1 MSDGNRQQTTARSAV
16 VVAAIVI
23 IIAGMREAS
32 AILVPFLLAVF
43 IAVIGAPPAF
53 WLKRKGVPY
62 WLAVSAVVL
71 MMLGIGIGMGAALST
86 SLNGLYQ
93 QMDTYTDSLDQ
104 LMDDLFIWLKGMDAL
119 FIWLK
124 GMGIP
129 LDRELLKEVVNPE
142 KAIQLAAT
150 LLAGFRDVLTNTLL
164 ITLTVV
170 FILLEAS
177 GFPDKLRAAKGDP
190 KASFPAF
197 EEFAHAVKSYL
208 AIKTVTSLATGV
220 LAALWVAVLGLD
232 FPLLWGLL
240 AFLFNY
246 VPTIGSIL
254 AAVPAVLLAL
264 IQPGPFPALLVALIQ
279 PRPIPALLVAVG
291 YLIINFIVG
300 SVIEP
305 RFLGRGLGL
314 STLVVF
320 LSLVFWG
327 WVLGPV
333 GMLLSVPLTMTAKI
347 GLESREET
355 RWLAVLLG
363 SEKSAAAT
371 LEPAGGKTETPEEEP
386 DPAHAP
392 SEVSSSPR

>member
-1 MSDGNRQQTTARSAV
+1 MSDGNRQQATARSAMV
-16 VVAAIVI
+16 IAAIVI

-43 IAVIGAPPAF
+43 IAVIGVPPAF

-62 WLAVSAVVL
+62 SLAVLAVVL
-71 MMLGIGIGMGAALST
+71 VILGIGTGMGAVLST
-86 SLNGLYQ
+86 SLNRFYRQIDSYKASLNQ
-93 QMDTYTDSLDQ
+93 Q
-104 LMDDLFIWLKGMDAL
+104 MDAL
-119 FIWLK
+119 FVWLK
-124 GMGIP
+124 GMGVH
-129 LDRELLKEVVNPE
+129 LDWDLLREVVNPGE
-142 KAIQLAAT
+142 AMQLVAT
-150 LLAGFRDVLTNTLL
+150 LLAGLGGVLTNAFL

-177 GFPDKLRAAKGDP
+177 GFPAKLRAAQGNP
-190 KASFPAF
+190 NASLRGI
-197 EEFAHAVKSYL
+197 EEFTHGVKRYL
-208 AIKTVTSLATGV
+208 ALKTVVSLATGFS
-220 LAALWVAVLGLD
+220 AALWVTLLGLD

-246 VPTIGSIL
+246 VPTIGSIV

-264 IQPGPFPALLVALIQ
+264 IQLGPF
-279 PRPIPALLVAVG
+279 PALLVAVG
-291 YLIINFIVG
+291 YLCINFAFG
-300 SVIEP
+300 SLIEP
-305 RFLGRGLGL
+305 RFMGRGLGL

-355 RWLAVLLG
+355 RWLAILLG

-371 LEPAGGKTETPEEEP
+371 LKPTAGETATREDKP
-386 DPAHAP
+386 DSAHAAT
-392 SEVSSSPR
+392 

>member
-1 MSDGNRQQTTARSAV
+1 MSDRNQQQATARGAMV
-16 VVAAIVI
+16 IAAIVI

-43 IAVIGAPPAF
+43 IAVIGGPPAF
-53 WLKRKGVPY
+53 WLKRKGVPSS
-62 WLAVSAVVL
+62 LAVLAVVL
-71 MMLGIGIGMGAALST
+71 VMLGIGIGMGAVLST
-86 SLNGLYQ
+86 SLNGFYQ
-93 QMDTYTDSLDQ
+93 QMDSYKASLNQ
-104 LMDDLFIWLKGMDAL
+104 QMDAL

-124 GMGIP
+124 GMGIH
-129 LDRELLKEVVNPE
+129 LDWELLKEVVNPGE
-142 KAIQLAAT
+142 AMQLVAT
-150 LLAGFRDVLTNTLL
+150 LLAGFGGVLTNAFL

-177 GFPDKLRAAKGDP
+177 GFPAKLRAAKKDP

-197 EEFAHAVKSYL
+197 EEFTHAVKSYL
-208 AIKTVTSLATGV
+208 AIKTAVSLATGV
-220 LAALWVAVLGLD
+220 ATALWVAVLGLD

-264 IQPGPFPALLVALIQ
+264 IQLGPF
-279 PRPIPALLVAVG
+279 PALLVAVG
-291 YLIINFIVG
+291 YLCINFAFG

-305 RFLGRGLGL
+305 RFMGRGLGL

-347 GLESREET
+347 GLGSREET
-355 RWLAVLLG
+355 RWLAILLG
-363 SEKSAAAT
+363 SEKSAAAVW
-371 LEPAGGKTETPEEEP
+371 EPTAQETGTREKEP
-386 DPAHAP
+386 DPAQAP
-392 SEVSSSPR
+392 PEVSPSPH

>member
-1 MSDGNRQQTTARSAV
+1 MSDRNQQQATARGAMVIAAV
-16 VVAAIVI
+16 VI

-43 IAVIGAPPAF
+43 IAVIGGPPAF
-53 WLKRKGVPY
+53 WLKRKGVPSS
-62 WLAVSAVVL
+62 LAVLAVVL
-71 MMLGIGIGMGAALST
+71 VMLGIGIGMGAVLST
-86 SLNGLYQ
+86 SLNGFYQ
-93 QMDTYTDSLDQ
+93 QMDSYKANLNQ
-104 LMDDLFIWLKGMDAL
+104 QMDAL

-124 GMGIP
+124 GMGIH
-129 LDRELLKEVVNPE
+129 LDWDLLKEAVNPGE
-142 KAIQLAAT
+142 AMQLVAT
-150 LLAGFRDVLTNTLL
+150 LLAGFGGVLTNAFL

-177 GFPDKLRAAKGDP
+177 GFPAKLRAATKDP

-197 EEFAHAVKSYL
+197 EEFTHAVKGYL
-208 AIKTVTSLATGV
+208 AIKTAVSLATG
-220 LAALWVAVLGLD
+220 LSAALWVAVLGLD

-264 IQPGPFPALLVALIQ
+264 IQLGPFPALLLA
-279 PRPIPALLVAVG
+279 AG
-291 YLIINFIVG
+291 YLCINFIYG
-300 SVIEP
+300 SLIEP
-305 RFLGRGLGL
+305 RFMGRGLGL

-333 GMLLSVPLTMTAKI
+333 GMLLAVPLTMTAKI
-347 GLESREET
+347 GLGSREET
-355 RWLAVLLG
+355 RWLAILLG
-363 SEKSAAAT
+363 SEKSDEAVWEPDARETGT
-371 LEPAGGKTETPEEEP
+371 LGKEP
-386 DPAHAP
+386 DPAQAP
-392 SEVSSSPR
+392 PEVSTSPH

>member
-1 MSDGNRQQTTARSAV
+1 MSDRNQQQATARGAMV
-16 VVAAIVI
+16 IAAIVI

-43 IAVIGAPPAF
+43 IAVIGGPPAF
-53 WLKRKGVPY
+53 WLKRKGVPSS
-62 WLAVSAVVL
+62 LAVLAVVL
-71 MMLGIGIGMGAALST
+71 VMLGIGIGMGAVLST
-86 SLNGLYQ
+86 SLNGFYQ
-93 QMDTYTDSLDQ
+93 QMDSYKASLNQ
-104 LMDDLFIWLKGMDAL
+104 QMDAL

-124 GMGIP
+124 GMGIH
-129 LDRELLKEVVNPE
+129 LDWDLLKEVVNPGE
-142 KAIQLAAT
+142 AMQLVAT
-150 LLAGFRDVLTNTLL
+150 LLAGFGGVLTNAFL

-177 GFPDKLRAAKGDP
+177 GFPAKLRAAKKDP

-197 EEFAHAVKSYL
+197 EEFTHAVKSYL
-208 AIKTVTSLATGV
+208 AIKTAVSLATGV
-220 LAALWVAVLGLD
+220 ATALWVAVLGLD

-264 IQPGPFPALLVALIQ
+264 IQLGPF
-279 PRPIPALLVAVG
+279 PALLVAVG
-291 YLIINFIVG
+291 YLCINFAFG

-305 RFLGRGLGL
+305 RFMGRGLGL

-347 GLESREET
+347 GLGSREET
-355 RWLAVLLG
+355 RWLAILLG
-363 SEKSAAAT
+363 SEKSAAAVW
-371 LEPAGGKTETPEEEP
+371 EPTAQETGTREKEP
-386 DPAHAP
+386 DPAQAP
-392 SEVSSSPR
+392 PEVSPSPH

>member
-1 MSDGNRQQTTARSAV
+1 MSDRNQQQATARGAMVIAAV
-16 VVAAIVI
+16 VI

-43 IAVIGAPPAF
+43 IAVIGGPPAF
-53 WLKRKGVPY
+53 WLKRKGVPSS
-62 WLAVSAVVL
+62 LAVLAVVL
-71 MMLGIGIGMGAALST
+71 VMLGIGIGMGAVLST
-86 SLNGLYQ
+86 SLNGFYQ
-93 QMDTYTDSLDQ
+93 QMDSYKASLNQ
-104 LMDDLFIWLKGMDAL
+104 QMDAL

-124 GMGIP
+124 GMGIH
-129 LDRELLKEVVNPE
+129 LDWELLKEVVNPGE
-142 KAIQLAAT
+142 AMQLVAT
-150 LLAGFRDVLTNTLL
+150 LLAGFGGVLTNAFL

-177 GFPDKLRAAKGDP
+177 GFPAKLRAAKKDP

-197 EEFAHAVKSYL
+197 EEFTHAVKSYL
-208 AIKTVTSLATGV
+208 AIKTAVSLATGV
-220 LAALWVAVLGLD
+220 ATALWVAVLGLD

-264 IQPGPFPALLVALIQ
+264 IQLGPF
-279 PRPIPALLVAVG
+279 PALLVAVG
-291 YLIINFIVG
+291 YLCINFAFG

-305 RFLGRGLGL
+305 RFMGRGLGL

-347 GLESREET
+347 GLGSREET
-355 RWLAVLLG
+355 RWLAILLG
-363 SEKSAAAT
+363 SEKSAAAAW
-371 LEPAGGKTETPEEEP
+371 EPTARETGTREKEP
-386 DPAHAP
+386 DPAQAP
-392 SEVSSSPR
+392 PEVSSSPH

>member
-1 MSDGNRQQTTARSAV
+1 MSDRNQQQATARGAMVIAAV
-16 VVAAIVI
+16 VI

-43 IAVIGAPPAF
+43 IAVIGGPPAF
-53 WLKRKGVPY
+53 WLKRKGVPSS
-62 WLAVSAVVL
+62 LAVLAVVL
-71 MMLGIGIGMGAALST
+71 VMLGIGIGMGAVLST
-86 SLNGLYQ
+86 SLNGFYQ
-93 QMDTYTDSLDQ
+93 QMDSYKANLNQ
-104 LMDDLFIWLKGMDAL
+104 QMDAL

-124 GMGIP
+124 GMGIH
-129 LDRELLKEVVNPE
+129 LDWDLLKEVVNPGE
-142 KAIQLAAT
+142 AMKLVAT
-150 LLAGFRDVLTNTLL
+150 LLAGFGGVLTNAFL

-177 GFPDKLRAAKGDP
+177 GFPAKLRAATKDP

-197 EEFAHAVKSYL
+197 EEFTHAVKGYL
-208 AIKTVTSLATGV
+208 AIKTAVSLATG
-220 LAALWVAVLGLD
+220 LSAALWVAVLGLD

-264 IQPGPFPALLVALIQ
+264 IQLGPFPALLVA
-279 PRPIPALLVAVG
+279 AG
-291 YLIINFIVG
+291 YLCINFIYG
-300 SVIEP
+300 SLIEP
-305 RFLGRGLGL
+305 RFMGRGLGL

-333 GMLLSVPLTMTAKI
+333 GMLLAVPLTMTAKI
-347 GLESREET
+347 GLGSCEET
-355 RWLAVLLG
+355 RWLAILLG
-363 SEKSAAAT
+363 SEKSDEAVWEPDARETGT
-371 LEPAGGKTETPEEEP
+371 LGKEP
-386 DPAHAP
+386 DPAQAP
-392 SEVSSSPR
+392 PEVSTSPH

>member
-1 MSDGNRQQTTARSAV
+1 MVT
-16 VVAAIVI
+16 AAIVI

-62 WLAVSAVVL
+62 SLAVLAVVL

-86 SLNGLYQ
+86 SLNGLFQ
-93 QMDTYTDSLDQ
+93 QMDTYKASLNQ
-104 LMDDLFIWLKGMDAL
+104 QMDAL

-124 GMGIP
+124 GMGIR
-129 LDRELLKEVVNPE
+129 LDWELLKEVVNPGE
-142 KAIQLAAT
+142 AMQLAAT
-150 LLAGFRDVLTNTLL
+150 LLAGFRDVLTNTFL

-177 GFPDKLRAAKGDP
+177 GFPAKLRAAKGDP
-190 KASFPAF
+190 KASFRAF
-197 EEFAHAVKSYL
+197 EGFTHAVKSYL
-208 AIKTVTSLATGV
+208 AIKTAASLATG
-220 LAALWVAVLGLD
+220 LSAALWVAVLGLD

-264 IQPGPFPALLVALIQ
+264 IQLGPF
-279 PRPIPALLVAVG
+279 PALLVAVG
-291 YLIINFIVG
+291 YLVINFTLG

-363 SEKSAAAT
+363 SEKSAAAI
-371 LEPAGGKTETPEEEP
+371 LEPTGGKTKTLEEEP
-386 DPAHAP
+386 DSAHVPA
-392 SEVSSSPR
+392 EISSSSR

>member
-1 MSDGNRQQTTARSAV
+1 MSDGNRQQATARGAMV
-16 VVAAIVI
+16 IAAIVI

-43 IAVIGAPPAF
+43 IAVIGGPSTF
-53 WLKRKGVPY
+53 WLKRKGVPSS
-62 WLAVSAVVL
+62 LAVLAVVL
-71 MMLGIGIGMGAALST
+71 VMLGIGVGMGAVLST
-86 SLNGLYQ
+86 SLNGFYQ
-93 QMDTYTDSLDQ
+93 KMDSYNAGLNQ
-104 LMDDLFIWLKGMDAL
+104 QMDAL
-119 FIWLK
+119 FTWLK
-124 GMGIP
+124 GMGIH
-129 LDRELLKEVVNPE
+129 LDWNLLKEVVNPGE
-142 KAIQLAAT
+142 AMQLVGT
-150 LLAGFRDVLTNTLL
+150 LLAGFGGVLTNTFL

-177 GFPDKLRAAKGDP
+177 GFPAKLRAATGDP
-190 KASFPAF
+190 KASVHAF
-197 EEFAHAVKSYL
+197 EEFTHAVKSYL
-208 AIKTVTSLATGV
+208 AIKTAVSLATG
-220 LAALWVAVLGLD
+220 LSAALWGAVLGLD

-264 IQPGPFPALLVALIQ
+264 VQLGPF
-279 PRPIPALLVAVG
+279 PALLVAVG
-291 YLIINFIVG
+291 YLCINFIFG
-300 SVIEP
+300 SLIEP
-305 RFLGRGLGL
+305 RFMGHGLGL

-333 GMLLSVPLTMTAKI
+333 GMLLSVPLTITAKI

-355 RWLAVLLG
+355 RWLAILLG

-371 LEPAGGKTETPEEEP
+371 LEPAAGETATPEDEP
-386 DPAHAP
+386 DPSHA
-392 SEVSSSPR
+392 ETQASSSHH